1 MTPVELVETVRSEPQ
16 EVSRVRHALADAL
29 QHWGVAPDTTD
40 VAVLL
45 TSEIVTNAIR
55 HGHPPVL
62 VHAELHGVGLRV
74 AVDDGGQEQADAVE
88 PVPHVRW
95 DDRGGRGLHLVEAL
109 ADDWGVVEAPAGKQV
124 WFALRIAG

>member
-1 MTPVELVETVRSEPQ
+1 MTCVELVETVRGEPR
-16 EVSRVRHALADAL
+16 EVSRVRRALADAL
-29 QHWGVAPDTTD
+29 SGWGVAADDTD

-62 VHAELHGVGLRV
+62 VHAELRGLGLRV
-74 AVDDGGQEQADAVE
+74 AVDDGGGRELVE
-88 PVPHVRW
+88 PVAHVRW

-109 ADDWGVVEAPAGKQV
+109 AHQWGVLDVPAGKQV
-124 WFALRIAG
+124 WFELRLAG